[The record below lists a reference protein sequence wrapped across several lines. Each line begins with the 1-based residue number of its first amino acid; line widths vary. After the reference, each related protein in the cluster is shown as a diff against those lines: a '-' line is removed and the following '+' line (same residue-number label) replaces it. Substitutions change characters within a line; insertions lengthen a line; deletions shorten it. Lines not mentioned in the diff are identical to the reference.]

1 MKIEECIAILENI
14 RENISSDGE
23 ISVGLSITA
32 LTDAICYAQTCKNQ
46 TAHLHK
52 TKRGSIWLIGCLTQ
66 NLANKLDFYYS
77 FSENGCNYYS
87 RCLKDNNHRE
97 FVIVDDYEVSWLD
110 QRNKQKG

>member
-46 TAHLHK
+46 TAHQHK

-77 FSENGCNYYS
+77 FSENDCNYYS

-110 QRNKQKG
+110 QRNK

>member
-1 MKIEECIAILENI
+1 MNWNI
-14 RENISSDGE
+14 NSQEGIFFIPSFLFIMEVQD
-23 ISVGLSITA
+23 
-32 LTDAICYAQTCKNQ
+32 ICYAQTCKNQ
-46 TAHLHK
+46 TAHQHK

-110 QRNKQKG
+110 QRNK